1 MKGIYKYTDL
11 KTGEI
16 VYVGKDSHIDK
27 HQRHKDHLKP
37 SQYDNNRLIVFY
49 KIILTVM
56 NIPLFGLLKIV
67 RL

>member
-27 HQRHKDHLKP
+27 EKGLKW
-37 SQYDNNRLIVFY
+37 RCL
-49 KIILTVM
+49 
-56 NIPLFGLLKIV
+56 
-67 RL
+67 